1 MTKQNT
7 TWSLPLPSRATIS
20 SSSLTSRPRHRLHL
34 LPLLNQGP
42 SSSLAAAAFWQF
54 LAPPDEP
61 FWHPHP
67 VPFVCL
73 DLSEPTLALCASLN
87 THSINMV
94 IL

>member
-1 MTKQNT
+1 MTKQNIT
-7 TWSLPLPSRATIS
+7 LSLLPSQTLSPLPPSPA
-20 SSSLTSRPRHRLHL
+20 RPHL
-34 LPLLNQGP
+34 RLPLLNQGP
-42 SSSLAAAAFWQF
+42 SSSLAAAAFWQS

-67 VPFVCL
+67 VQFVCL
-73 DLSEPTLALCASLN
+73 NLSEPTLALCASLN